1 MTRGAIMK
9 RTLITLSLF
18 ISVTALAGK
27 AEREYKKSDVDPAVK
42 EAETKFKA
50 SCGCALQIVLNANTI
65 DTQDNLYQ
73 VKHVAESITEGA
85 PKYCSDADSKKAVCQ
100 MKTLEIQRGKE
111 TTFTFKA
118 GKGTVTHDGQSYMG
132 WDNFTRELDK

>member
-1 MTRGAIMK
+1 MK

-27 AEREYKKSDVDPAVK
+27 AEREYKKSDVDPAVADAQAK
-42 EAETKFKA
+42 VKSA
-50 SCGCALQIVLNANTI
+50 CGCALAITLAANTI

-73 VKHVAESITEGA
+73 VKHIAESIADGA
-85 PKYCSDADSKKAVCQ
+85 PKYCTDAESKKAVCQ

-111 TTFTFKA
+111 TAFTFKG
-118 GKGTVTHDGQSYMG
+118 GKGLSVHDGQSYMG
-132 WDNFTRELDK
+132 WDNMSRELDK